1 MWSAI
6 PQVTK
11 ANSFVCKPKLSVL
24 YNILCTFVVF
34 AHHAASATGQ
44 IHRGDTIVSIN
55 GVDLKDRT
63 QEDVVNNAALYLL
76 FRETFAHCKDLIVIF
91 HPFEMLAFVCSVP

>member
-11 ANSFVCKPKLSVL
+11 ANSFVCKPNLS
-24 YNILCTFVVF
+24 ILCTFVVF
-34 AHHAASATGQ
+34 AHYAASATGQ

-55 GVDLKDRT
+55 GMDLKDRT
-63 QEDVVNNAALYLL
+63 QKDVVNNAALYLL
-76 FRETFAHCKDLIVIF
+76 FRKIFAHCKDLIVIF
-91 HPFEMLAFVCSVP
+91 HPFEMLAFVSSVP

>member
-1 MWSAI
+1 MWSGI

-11 ANSFVCKPKLSVL
+11 VKSFVCKLNLVVL
-24 YNILCTFVVF
+24 YNILCAFVFF

-55 GVDLKDRT
+55 GVDLKEKT
-63 QEDVVNNAALYLL
+63 QEDVVNHAAL
-76 FRETFAHCKDLIVIF
+76 
-91 HPFEMLAFVCSVP
+91 